1 MLQEK
6 FANFRS
12 RKLIISFSKIANK
25 DISFELVGNDNLVFI
40 GILKR
45 KDPFLVKCQ
54 GKIKG
59 NINYVCDRC
68 GESFILPI
76 DQDVE
81 LNLSDGIYKDIE
93 NELSDTMEF
102 FDGNINL
109 KEVFESELEAFK
121 SDYFYCE
128 KCKNL

>member
-1 MLQEK
+1 M
-6 FANFRS
+6 
-12 RKLIISFSKIANK
+12 IISFSKIANK

-40 GILKR
+40 GFLKR

-54 GKIKG
+54 GKIKAS
-59 NINYVCDRC
+59 INYICDRC
-68 GESFILPI
+68 GEVFMLPI

-81 LNLSDGIYKDIE
+81 LNLSDGIYKDSE
-93 NELSDTMEF
+93 NKLSDTMEF
-102 FDGNINL
+102 FAGNIDL
-109 KEVFESELEAFK
+109 KEVLESELEAFK

>member
-1 MLQEK
+1 M
-6 FANFRS
+6 
-12 RKLIISFSKIANK
+12 IISFSKIANK

-59 NINYVCDRC
+59 NINYICDRC
-68 GESFILPI
+68 GEVFMLPI

-81 LNLSDGIYKDIE
+81 LNLSDGIYKDSE

-102 FDGNINL
+102 FDGNIYL
-109 KEVFESELEAFK
+109 KEVLESELEAFK

>member
-1 MLQEK
+1 M
-6 FANFRS
+6 
-12 RKLIISFSKIANK
+12 IIPFSKIANK
-25 DISFELVGNDNLVFI
+25 EINFELVRNNDLIFS

-45 KDPFLVKCQ
+45 KDPFLVKC
-54 GKIKG
+54 G
-59 NINYVCDRC
+59 D
-68 GESFILPI
+68 EFMLPI

-81 LNLSDGIYKDIE
+81 LNLSDGVYKDRE
-93 NELSDTMEF
+93 NELSDTVEF
-102 FDGNINL
+102 FDGNIDL

>member
-1 MLQEK
+1 M
-6 FANFRS
+6 
-12 RKLIISFSKIANK
+12 IISFSKIANK
-25 DISFELVGNDNLVFI
+25 DISFELAGNDNLVFS

-59 NINYVCDRC
+59 NINYICDRC
-68 GESFILPI
+68 GEVFMLPI

-81 LNLSDGIYKDIE
+81 LNLSDGIYKDSE

-102 FDGNINL
+102 FDGNIDL
-109 KEVFESELEAFK
+109 KEVLESELEAFK

>member
-1 MLQEK
+1 M
-6 FANFRS
+6 
-12 RKLIISFSKIANK
+12 IISFSKIANK

-68 GESFILPI
+68 GEVFMLPI

-93 NELSDTMEF
+93 NELSETMEF